1 MQNYYTTLNFGNS
14 TVGFADTLNNTWT
27 STIAFNSTRAGY
39 DDNLSL
45 TWILVFSIGTVITC
59 IIFAVCCCYKK
70 VNTEDDGDE
79 EEIGVRKE
87 KEQETLIND

>member
-1 MQNYYTTLNFGNS
+1 MQNYYTTLNFDNS

-70 VNTEDDGDE
+70 VNTDDDGDE